1 MKRILAIIL
10 AAMMLLSVASV
21 ALATEEPVTISYYAY
36 WCGELDPDSYVET
49 YVENALGIDVQV
61 RKVAHQD
68 QEAVNLMIANE
79 LPDCG
84 WFEKTP
90 TYMFEQEL
98 VRNIP
103 IDLVKEYCPGLVAY
117 MDEYPML
124 WAKYTDPDDETA
136 LVGLPDLYET
146 YASLY
151 LYDIFLR
158 YDWIQKLD
166 IDLGINIEQVT
177 DKLFVGDK
185 GITLDKLYEVLDA
198 FVNKDP
204 DGNGVDD
211 TVGLIK
217 NWEDL
222 RTAVGIIG
230 DNMEVDGYPQEW
242 FTNPA
247 LKDLLAWLQ
256 KAYADGLIY
265 KEIFTIAWGE
275 DWELINNNTAGIS
288 CSTSTNALNAWANNR
303 PPRTL
308 LDGKG
313 KDAEV
318 QLLLIPGICD
328 ADGHTYRSA
337 YLTPA
342 GGETFFVNADVDDD
356 KLVEILKF
364 YDWCNWNE
372 DLTVVATLWQGE
384 ENVNWKWTD
393 ETKTWTTRD
402 ADDITT
408 AINGERGSQVFIRN
422 TQLGAG
428 WEWLTLEPDF
438 YAGGKYWYKGMG
450 GLWCDDLI
458 YQYKC
463 DIANE
468 TDAAKI
474 SNEYSGDWSNI
485 RKNYFMGVIMGE
497 KNLDSDWDAYIE
509 ELNDVEY
516 GAYLEELNKAPTVE
530 ELIAQYAE

>member
-1 MKRILAIIL
+1 MKRILAILL
-10 AAMMLLSVASV
+10 AAMMLLSAASV
-21 ALATEEPVTISYYAY
+21 ALAEEPVTISYYAY
-36 WCGELDPDSYVET
+36 WCGELDPGSYVET
-49 YVENALGIDVQV
+49 YVENALGIDVQI

-68 QEAVNLMIANE
+68 KEAVNLMIAND

-84 WFEKTP
+84 WFEQTP
-90 TYMFEQEL
+90 TYMFDQEL

-103 IDLVKEYCPGLVAY
+103 IDLVREYCPGLAAY

-124 WAKYTDPDDETA
+124 WAKFTDPEDETA

-146 YASLY
+146 NASLY
-151 LYDIFLR
+151 LYDIFFR
-158 YDWIQKLD
+158 YDWIQKLG
-166 IDLGINIEQVT
+166 IDLGINVEQVT

-185 GITLDKLYEVLDA
+185 GITLDKLYEILDA

-217 NWEDL
+217 NWQDL
-222 RTAVGIIG
+222 LTAVSVIPS
-230 DNMEVDGYPQEW
+230 NMEVDGYAQEW
-242 FTNPA
+242 YTNPA
-247 LKDLLAWLQ
+247 IKDLLVWLQ

-275 DWELINNNTAGIS
+275 DWELINQNASGIS
-288 CSTSTNALNAWANNR
+288 CSTSTNALNGWAANR

-318 QLLLIPGICD
+318 QLLMIPGICD
-328 ADGHTYRSA
+328 ADGHTYRTA
-337 YLTPA
+337 NVTPD
-342 GGETFFVNADVDDD
+342 GGETFFVNVDVDDE

-364 YDWCNWNE
+364 YNWCNWNE
-372 DLTVVATLWQGE
+372 DPEVIATLWKGE
-384 ENVNWKWTD
+384 KDVNWVWDEETGFAVSTD
-393 ETKTWTTRD
+393 TPV
-402 ADDITT
+402 
-408 AINGERGSQVFIRN
+408 INGERGSQVFIRN

-438 YAGGKYWYKGMG
+438 AAGSKYWYKNNG

-458 YQYKC
+458 YPYKN
-463 DIANE
+463 DINSE
-468 TDAAKI
+468 TNATAI
-474 SNEYSGDWSNI
+474 SNEYSGDWTNI
-485 RKNYFMGVIMGE
+485 RNNYFMGVIMGE
-497 KNLDSDWDAYIE
+497 KDLDGDWDAYIE
-509 ELNDVEY
+509 ELNNVEY
-516 GAYLEELNKAPTVE
+516 DEYLEELNKAPVVAD
-530 ELIAQYAE
+530 LIAEYSK